1 MPLPHA
7 SDPRWQAILTGS
19 TKLRFQSL
27 ALNMFLTRVRL
38 ALLKDGSE
46 RKVAEGIHELRQLL
60 EQNAELPAIQA
71 DLKLMFGS

>member
-1 MPLPHA
+1 MPLPHG
-7 SDPRWQAILTGS
+7 SDPSWQAILTGS